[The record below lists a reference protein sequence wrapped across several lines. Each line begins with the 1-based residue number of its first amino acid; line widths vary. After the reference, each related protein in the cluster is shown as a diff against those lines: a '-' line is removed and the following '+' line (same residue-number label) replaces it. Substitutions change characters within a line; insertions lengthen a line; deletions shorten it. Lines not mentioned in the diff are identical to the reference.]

1 MLYRSVTMFF
11 IFVFPMHS
19 VKEIEVT
26 NRFVVLGISHHG
38 LVFSPQQS
46 SFQDTLDLL
55 FLCSRYLLMILKEL
69 LMKELPKLLLVW
81 LFWSDRKSSIEKVNN
96 LFGNLQTQYRNK
108 PLIMLFCWATKI
120 VDEPPKTDL
129 QFWKNLFPVSDSLL
143 FVFSG

>member
-1 MLYRSVTMFF
+1 MFF
-11 IFVFPMHS
+11 HFFVFSMHS
-19 VKEIEVT
+19 VEEIEVR

-96 LFGNLQTQYRNK
+96 LFGNL
-108 PLIMLFCWATKI
+108 
-120 VDEPPKTDL
+120 
-129 QFWKNLFPVSDSLL
+129 
-143 FVFSG
+143 